1 MFVVFDDGG
10 GGEGRLVQG
19 DTCVVFEQLAEAAAT
34 ATALLSLSRG
44 CSQGVCGAGLV
55 ALVLAIL
62 VVVVVM
68 SFLKVLVVV
77 PLQHV
82 LSEVAEVV
90 GGPEEHRRVFV
101 EALQGAL
108 PKAAVVEAT
117 IAGGGEAVL
126 AVVQTQRLRGH
137 LTANSSVRPGVK
149 QSVIVF

>member
-1 MFVVFDDGG
+1 MLVVFDDGG

-44 CSQGVCGAGLV
+44 CSQRVCGAGLV

-62 VVVVVM
+62 VVVVM